1 MKSFVFPA
9 PFPTPPKEGAV
20 AEGETALGPFT
31 LAEAVRVFWSLKS
44 LDLDMSISVKYSAGD
59 TVYADV
65 DERYDDLRPSA
76 NCTASL
82 DPYKRCA
89 ANSVSLLEMERA
101 KYTPHYGFTVSYPI
115 MLPEENPPE
124 DYAERMF
131 AFPLNIYFG
140 EDLLLLSSSALYGPE
155 HLIDLYSKVPITIFG
170 KTTEI
175 FLLASK
181 SLTEAPSEVSVSYS
195 ATASITPVFDESEP
209 ETQFGSAERQGAG

>member
-1 MKSFVFPA
+1 MKSFVFPS
-9 PFPTPPKEGAV
+9 PFPIPPKEEAV

-65 DERYDDLRPSA
+65 DERYDDLRPAA

-82 DPYKRCA
+82 EPYKRCA
-89 ANSVSLLEMERA
+89 ANGVSLLAMERE
-101 KYTPHYGFTVSYPI
+101 KYTPHYGFTVYYPI

-155 HLIDLYSKVPITIFG
+155 HLLDLYSKVPITIFG

-175 FLLASK
+175 FLLVSK
-181 SLTEAPSEVSVSYS
+181 SLTEAPAGVSASYS

-209 ETQFGSAERQGAG
+209 EPESGEDEKSAG

>member
-89 ANSVSLLEMERA
+89 GQTACRCL
-101 KYTPHYGFTVSYPI
+101 KW
-115 MLPEENPPE
+115 
-124 DYAERMF
+124 
-131 AFPLNIYFG
+131 
-140 EDLLLLSSSALYGPE
+140 SAQNTRL
-155 HLIDLYSKVPITIFG
+155 
-170 KTTEI
+170 TT
-175 FLLASK
+175 
-181 SLTEAPSEVSVSYS
+181 
-195 ATASITPVFDESEP
+195 
-209 ETQFGSAERQGAG
+209 GSR

>member
-1 MKSFVFPA
+1 MKRFIYPS
-9 PFPTPPKEGAV
+9 PFPTPPVEKQLPEEQV
-20 AEGETALGPFT
+20 SLGPFT
-31 LAEAVRVFWSLKS
+31 LAEAVRIFWSLKS

-82 DPYKRCA
+82 EPYKRCA
-89 ANSVSLLEMERA
+89 ANGVSLLAMERE
-101 KYTPHYGFTVSYPI
+101 KYTPHYGFTVYYPI

-140 EDLLLLSSSALYGPE
+140 EDLMLLSSSALYGPE
-155 HLIDLYSKVPITIFG
+155 HLLDLYSKVPITIFG

-209 ETQFGSAERQGAG
+209 EPENGEDGESAG

>member
-1 MKSFVFPA
+1 MKRFVFPS
-9 PFPTPPKEGAV
+9 PFPTPPKEEAV

-44 LDLDMSISVKYSAGD
+44 LGD

-82 DPYKRCA
+82 EPYKRCA
-89 ANSVSLLEMERA
+89 ANGVSLLAMERE
-101 KYTPHYGFTVSYPI
+101 KYTPHYGFTVYYPI

-140 EDLLLLSSSALYGPE
+140 EDLMLLSSSALYGPE
-155 HLIDLYSKVPITIFG
+155 HLLDLYSKVPITIFG

-209 ETQFGSAERQGAG
+209 EPENGEDGESAG

>member
-9 PFPTPPKEGAV
+9 PFPAPPKEEAV

-44 LDLDMSISVKYSAGD
+44 LELDMSVSVKYSAGN
-59 TVYADV
+59 TVYADI

-76 NCTASL
+76 GCTASL
-82 DPYKRCA
+82 EPYRRCA
-89 ANSVSLLEMERA
+89 ANRVTLLEMERE
-101 KYTPHYGFTVSYPI
+101 KYTPHYGFTVYYPV

-155 HLIDLYSKVPITIFG
+155 HLLDLHAKVPVTIFG

-181 SLTEAPSEVSVSYS
+181 SLTEAPPEVSVSYS

-209 ETQFGSAERQGAG
+209 EAE

>member
-1 MKSFVFPA
+1 MKSFVFPS
-9 PFPTPPKEGAV
+9 PFPIPPKEEAV

-31 LAEAVRVFWSLKS
+31 LAEAVRVFWSLKR

-65 DERYDDLRPSA
+65 DERYDDLRPAA

-82 DPYKRCA
+82 EPYKRCA
-89 ANSVSLLEMERA
+89 ANGVSLLAMERE
-101 KYTPHYGFTVSYPI
+101 KYTPHYGFTVYYPI

-155 HLIDLYSKVPITIFG
+155 HLLDLYSKVPITIFG

-175 FLLASK
+175 FLLVSK
-181 SLTEAPSEVSVSYS
+181 SLTEAPAGVSASYS

-209 ETQFGSAERQGAG
+209 EPESGEDEKSAG

>member
-1 MKSFVFPA
+1 MKIC
-9 PFPTPPKEGAV
+9 
-20 AEGETALGPFT
+20 GE
-31 LAEAVRVFWSLKS
+31 
-44 LDLDMSISVKYSAGD
+44 Y
-59 TVYADV
+59 
-65 DERYDDLRPSA
+65 
-76 NCTASL
+76 
-82 DPYKRCA
+82 
-89 ANSVSLLEMERA
+89 
-101 KYTPHYGFTVSYPI
+101 YPV

-155 HLIDLYSKVPITIFG
+155 HLLDLHAKVPVTIFG

-181 SLTEAPSEVSVSYS
+181 SLTEAPPEVSVSYS

-209 ETQFGSAERQGAG
+209 EAE

>member
-1 MKSFVFPA
+1 
-9 PFPTPPKEGAV
+9 
-20 AEGETALGPFT
+20 
-31 LAEAVRVFWSLKS
+31 
-44 LDLDMSISVKYSAGD
+44 
-59 TVYADV
+59 
-65 DERYDDLRPSA
+65 
-76 NCTASL
+76 
-82 DPYKRCA
+82 
-89 ANSVSLLEMERA
+89 
-101 KYTPHYGFTVSYPI
+101 

-140 EDLLLLSSSALYGPE
+140 EELLLLSSSALYGPE
-155 HLIDLYSKVPITIFG
+155 HLLDLYSKVPITIFG

-209 ETQFGSAERQGAG
+209 ETQSGSAERQGAG

>member
-1 MKSFVFPA
+1 MKSFVFPS
-9 PFPTPPKEGAV
+9 PFPIPPKEEAV
-20 AEGETALGPFT
+20 AEDETALGPFT

-65 DERYDDLRPSA
+65 DERYDDLRPAA

-82 DPYKRCA
+82 EPYKRCA
-89 ANSVSLLEMERA
+89 ANGVSLLAMERE
-101 KYTPHYGFTVSYPI
+101 KYTPHYGFTVYYPI
-115 MLPEENPPE
+115 MLPEENPPG

-155 HLIDLYSKVPITIFG
+155 HLLDLYSKVPITIFG

-175 FLLASK
+175 FLLVSK
-181 SLTEAPSEVSVSYS
+181 SLTEAPAGVSASYS

-209 ETQFGSAERQGAG
+209 EPESGEDDKSAG